1 MADEREEGEGG
12 GGFTVRDRRR
22 FTVDDEAP
30 PAAPEPTPTP
40 PATAF
45 AAPSALEQ
53 SAEEL
58 EELPDANFDEDS
70 LEGDPYAGS
79 AGGPETNELP
89 DIFSVVALFL
99 GEMRSHAILRLGL
112 APNPMTGQSERDLAQ
127 AKVAIDT
134 AVFLGSQLEGV
145 LSPEEKLPLRA
156 MLSELQML
164 YVEQTRQG

>member
-22 FTVDDEAP
+22 FTTDDETPPVAP
-30 PAAPEPTPTP
+30 VEQEPTPVI
-40 PATAF
+40 AF
-45 AAPSALEQ
+45 APPPV
-53 SAEEL
+53 AEEL
-58 EELPDANFDEDS
+58 EELPNADLYDDA